1 MTAIMTPDH
10 LGWPEFC
17 DLLAGPS
24 GCNFREGPVWDCHG
38 DHRFSRKL
46 LPTFGVDVEASVEF
60 FVEHG
65 GHCDCEVLFNLN
77 PE

>member
-1 MTAIMTPDH
+1 
-10 LGWPEFC
+10 
-17 DLLAGPS
+17 
-24 GCNFREGPVWDCHG
+24 
-38 DHRFSRKL
+38 
-46 LPTFGVDVEASVEF
+46 VDVEASVEF